1 MKEKLSKGKLYCLI
15 SAVLIFGAYIAQKV
29 VGIVSDP
36 TKTSLLVQAFIFT
49 AFTAVVYFLVAKSNE
64 PFYGILT
71 ALFGIRMLPP
81 NISQLA
87 QFSVEAEMLYY
98 LVSKVALVIFVIAII
113 KLYSQQNKD
122 NRVTIIPIIC
132 TIAVVPFFNDI
143 SLTLSDYA
151 LQAFG
156 GSMIYSYFI
165 GFAVYSF
172 AMICLLLIA
181 MRSNPQSKKLICDFQ
196 IVALLMN
203 AGRKICAV
211 VINLVSANHISKSY
225 YCYIAIYVVFLAA
238 FYMLR
243 RKSKK

>member
-1 MKEKLSKGKLYCLI
+1 MKEKLSKGKIYCLI
-15 SAVLIFGAYIAQKV
+15 SAVLIFSAYIVQRIV
-29 VGIVSDP
+29 VIVSDP

-49 AFTAVVYFLVAKSNE
+49 AFTAVVYFLVSKSNE

-81 NISQLA
+81 EISQLA

-98 LVSKVALVIFVIAII
+98 LVSRVALVIFVIAII
-113 KLYSQQNKD
+113 KLYSQQDKD
-122 NRVTIIPIIC
+122 NRITIIPIIC
-132 TIAVVPFFNDI
+132 AIAIVPFFNDI
-143 SLTLSDYA
+143 SSTLSDYA
-151 LQAFG
+151 LHAFG

-165 GFAVYSF
+165 GFAAYSF
-172 AMICLLLIA
+172 AMICMLLVA
-181 MRSNPQSKKLICDFQ
+181 MRSNLQGRKLICDFQ
-196 IVALLMN
+196 IVALAMN
-203 AGRKICAV
+203 TGRRICAV
-211 VINLVSANHISKSY
+211 VITLASANHISKSY

>member
-1 MKEKLSKGKLYCLI
+1 MKEKLSKGKIYCLI
-15 SAVLIFGAYIAQKV
+15 STVLIFSAYIVQRIV
-29 VGIVSDP
+29 VIVSDP

-49 AFTAVVYFLVAKSNE
+49 AFTAVVYFLVSKSNE

-81 NISQLA
+81 QISQLA
-87 QFSVEAEMLYY
+87 QFSVEAEMFYY
-98 LVSKVALVIFVIAII
+98 LVSRVALVIFAIAII
-113 KLYSQQNKD
+113 KLYSQQDKD
-122 NRVTIIPIIC
+122 NRITIIPIVC
-132 TIAVVPFFNDI
+132 AIAIVPFFNDI
-143 SLTLSDYA
+143 SSTLSDYA

-165 GFAVYSF
+165 GFAAYSF
-172 AMICLLLIA
+172 AMICMLLVA
-181 MRSNPQSKKLICDFQ
+181 MRSNTQGRKLICDFQ
-196 IVALLMN
+196 IVALAMN
-203 AGRKICAV
+203 AGRRICAV
-211 VINLVSANHISKSY
+211 VITLASANHISKSY